1 MEKQKLLSISKAAK
15 KLGVSQSTIRS
26 WHKKGIL
33 RALQPFK
40 GAWRRFSEEEVEK
53 LNQTQTVAN

>member
-1 MEKQKLLSISKAAK
+1 MEKQKLLSISEVAK
-15 KLGVSQSTIRS
+15 RLGVSQSTIRN
-26 WHKKGIL
+26 WHRKKIL

-53 LNQTQTVAN
+53 LNQTRTVAN